1 MAFNL
6 FKKNKKDQKNNKS
19 EKILTEDKKREE
31 QEIKNIKKEISN
43 YPIYVMD
50 KKFLNLH
57 KQANKAKNVGIIII
71 IGGIILF
78 IIIGFLFWYL
88 FFYKEI
94 FSYKPNNKTIRK
106 PIIQK
111 PLKKPAKTMK
121 KAGIINKIS
130 QDTDVKKKSVKKVNL
145 PTINK
150 ENSTSTQQTIKQAS
164 SSPIK
169 IASSTKATTT
179 KQNNIKVEKPTK
191 SVDSDKD
198 GLTDIEE
205 ALLGTNL
212 SKSDSDG
219 DGYNDREELINLYDP
234 NKKGGAK
241 LSNSGL
247 VSIYNNAD
255 YTYSIFYPKKWKI
268 KKVNQNLTMFISLT
282 NEFIQVLVTK
292 NLKHQTIEQWY
303 KEQFNLSN
311 IPQDKIVLNKTEEG
325 VRSPNLL
332 SVYFTDGKK
341 DNIYCISYNM
351 VNKNQLVYPNIFEMM
366 VQSFVIY

>member
-1 MAFNL
+1 MVFNL
-6 FKKNKKDQKNNKS
+6 FKKNKKDQKDDKS
-19 EKILTEDKKREE
+19 EKILTDDEKRKK

-57 KQANKAKNVGIIII
+57 KQANKAKNIGVIIII
-71 IGGIILF
+71 SGIILF

-94 FSYKPNNKTIRK
+94 FSYKPHNKIIKK
-106 PIIQK
+106 PIIQE
-111 PLKKPAKTMK
+111 PLKGPAKAK
-121 KAGIINKIS
+121 KDANIIKKINHGPN
-130 QDTDVKKKSVKKVNL
+130 VKDKSNKKVNL
-145 PTINK
+145 PAIDEK
-150 ENSTSTQQTIKQAS
+150 PTSTQQIIKKAS
-164 SSPIK
+164 SSPTK

-179 KQNNIKVEKPTK
+179 KQDNINIEKLIK

-205 ALLGTNL
+205 TLLNTNL

-219 DGYNDREELINLYDP
+219 DGYSDKEELINLYDP

-247 VSIYNNAD
+247 VSIYNNTD

-292 NLKHQTIEQWY
+292 NLNHQTIEQWY
-303 KEQFNLSN
+303 KEQFNLDN
-311 IPQDKIVLNKTEEG
+311 IPQNGIVLNKNEEG
-325 VRSPNLL
+325 IKSPDRL

-341 DNIYCISYNM
+341 DNIYCLSYNI
-351 VNKNQLVYPNIFEMM
+351 VDKNQLVYPTIFEMM
-366 VQSFVIY
+366 IQSFVIY